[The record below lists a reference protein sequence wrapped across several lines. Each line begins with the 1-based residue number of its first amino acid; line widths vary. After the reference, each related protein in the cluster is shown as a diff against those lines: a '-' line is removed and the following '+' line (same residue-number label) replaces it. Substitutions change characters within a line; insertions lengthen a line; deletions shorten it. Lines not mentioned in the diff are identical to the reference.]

1 MILFWCVSFFIAVWL
16 GIVGVNSLTSP
27 PDNLGVNDG
36 KLSSCPESPNCVCS
50 CDSSKLHKIA
60 PLEFTDS
67 PTQAR
72 ERLLSVLA
80 EYPGCQIVTGDENYL
95 RAEFR
100 TSWLRFVDDVE
111 FLIEPGQ
118 NVIQV
123 RSASRIGYSDL
134 GTNRERIE
142 TIRQKFAATA
152 P

>member
-16 GIVGVNSLTSP
+16 GIVLVNSLTSP
-27 PDNLGVNDG
+27 PDDLGVNDG
-36 KLSSCPESPNCVCS
+36 RLSPCPDSPNCVCS
-50 CDSSKLHKIA
+50 NETSQTHDIA

-67 PTQAR
+67 SIQAR
-72 ERLLSVLA
+72 ERLLSVL
-80 EYPGCQIVTGDENYL
+80 EKYPGCQIVTADENYL

-100 TSWLRFVDDVE
+100 TRWLRFVDDVE
-111 FLIEPGQ
+111 FLIEPSQ

>member
-1 MILFWCVSFFIAVWL
+1 MILIWCVSFFIAVWL
-16 GIVGVNSLTSP
+16 GIVVVNSLTSP

-50 CDSSKLHKIA
+50 CDSSKTHTVA
-60 PLEFTDS
+60 PLAFTDS
-67 PTQAR
+67 PAQAR
-72 ERLLSVLA
+72 ERLLSVLG
-80 EYPGCQIVTGDENYL
+80 EYPGCQIVTADENYL

-100 TSWLRFVDDVE
+100 TRWLRFVDDVE

-134 GTNRERIE
+134 GTNRGRIDS
-142 TIRQKFAATA
+142 IRQKFAATA